1 MDRREFIK
9 LTGLSGLLVALGFPK
24 VGDAPPP
31 EPVPQQVTETEPER
45 ISGCVCVDIPGSLII
60 TTAKSEIQKGE
71 LLYLYSDGCVSN
83 EASTDSPFLGY
94 AWNNAW
100 PGGPVTVVVFE
111 SW

>member
-1 MDRREFIK
+1 MDRREFLR
-9 LTGLSGLLVALGFPK
+9 LTGITGFLAALGVK
-24 VGDAPPP
+24 VATELPLLPES

-83 EASTDSPFLGY
+83 EASTDSPFLGLSLIHISEPTRPY
-94 AWNNAW
+94 
-100 PGGPVTVVVFE
+100 
-111 SW
+111 